1 MIWTQVSSF
10 DLVVLY
16 NFADGLWTMQ
26 PNVLRVS
33 VSNATESQRVSVEVY
48 NDGEDEGDVVEYATD
63 NSGNLLVNLSD
74 IFRTRTKGSR
84 VTIMVE
90 QSNNSVRIDAD
101 VMGLINPLEMIIPQ
115 AFQNEQMQS
124 VIGIAPPTM
133 WLTPLFGLSD
143 SVEVFVNPATT
154 LFANFIYK
162 YRGKNVVIPL
172 DNDRRNVNFRSG
184 ASSIVLQVVDE
195 EQEIIAYQAYNR
207 TQLKCG
213 RKYAAVEWL
222 SRSGQVKRHTWEVVK
237 VTDAVSSST
246 EYQSALGYDVSK
258 GQEQTLTLR
267 LQGLTRY
274 DYWYYSDIITSND
287 VRVALSER
295 DADFGEETRVNVI
308 TKKVVQPDANG
319 EYTLSVELNFKRY
332 DEF

>member
-1 MIWTQVSSF
+1 MIWTEVSSF
-10 DLVVLY
+10 DLAVSY
-16 NFADGLWTMQ
+16 NFADGIWTMQ

-74 IFRTRTKGSR
+74 IFRSKSKGDH

-101 VMGLINPLEMIIPQ
+101 VLGLIDPLEMIIPQ

-133 WLTPLFGLSD
+133 WLTPLFGLAD
-143 SVEVFVNPATT
+143 SVEIFVNPAITPYAE
-154 LFANFIYK
+154 FK
-162 YRGKNVVIPL
+162 YRVPGRPVTVPLENGDNEVI
-172 DNDRRNVNFRSG
+172 VRSS
-184 ASSIVLQVVDE
+184 ASFIHLIVYDG
-195 EQEIIAYQAYNR
+195 EQEYIQQYER
-207 TQLKCG
+207 SQLLCG
-213 RKYAAVEWL
+213 RRYAAVEWL
-222 SRSGQVKRHTWEVVK
+222 SRSGQIKRHTWEVVK

-295 DADFGEETRVNVI
+295 DADFGEETRANVI

>member
-1 MIWTQVSSF
+1 MIWTEVSSF

-16 NFADGLWTMQ
+16 NFADGIWTMQ

-63 NSGNLLVNLSD
+63 NSGILLVNLSD
-74 IFRTRTKGSR
+74 IFRSKSKGDH

-101 VMGLINPLEMIIPQ
+101 VIGLIDPLEMIIPQ

-133 WLTPLFGLSD
+133 WLTPLFGLAD
-143 SVEVFVNPATT
+143 SVELFVNPAAT
-154 LFANFIYK
+154 LFANFA
-162 YRGKNVVIPL
+162 YRYDGRDVVIPL
-172 DNDRRNVNFRSG
+172 DYGSRNVTVRSG
-184 ASSIVLQVVDE
+184 ASFIGLQVVDE
-195 EQEIIAYQAYNR
+195 EQVTIAYQAYNR
-207 TQLKCG
+207 TPLKCG
-213 RKYAAVEWL
+213 RNYAAVEWL
-222 SRSGQVKRHTWEVVK
+222 SRSGQIKRHTWEVVK
-237 VTDAVSSST
+237 VTDSVSSST

-258 GQEQTLTLR
+258 GQEQTITLR

-274 DYWYYSDIITSND
+274 DYWYYSDIVTSND
-287 VRVALSER
+287 VRVALTER

-319 EYTLSVELNFKRY
+319 QYTLSVELKYKRY

>member
-1 MIWTQVSSF
+1 MIWNEVSSF

-16 NFADGLWTMQ
+16 NFADGIWTMQ

-74 IFRTRTKGSR
+74 IFRIKSKGDH

-101 VMGLINPLEMIIPQ
+101 VLGLIDPLEMIIPQ

-133 WLTPLFGLSD
+133 WLTPLFGLAD
-143 SVEVFVNPATT
+143 SVEIFVNPSITPYAE
-154 LFANFIYK
+154 FK
-162 YRGKNVVIPL
+162 YRATGRPVTVPL
-172 DNDRRNVNFRSG
+172 ENGDNGVTVRSD
-184 ASSIVLQVVDE
+184 ASFIHLLVYDE
-195 EQEIIAYQAYNR
+195 EQEYIQQYER
-207 TQLKCG
+207 SQLLCG
-213 RKYAAVEWL
+213 RRYAAVEWL
-222 SRSGQVKRHTWEVVK
+222 SRSGQIKRHTWEVFK

-258 GQEQTLTLR
+258 GQEQTITLR

-295 DADFGEETRVNVI
+295 DVDFGEETRVNVI

-319 EYTLSVELNFKRY
+319 SYTLSVELNFKRY

>member
-10 DLVVLY
+10 NLTVLY
-16 NFADGLWTMQ
+16 NFADGIWTMQ

-48 NDGEDEGDVVEYATD
+48 NDGEGEGDVIEYATD
-63 NSGNLLVNLSD
+63 NSGNLLVNLRD

-133 WLTPLFGLSD
+133 WLAPLFGLSD

-154 LFANFIYK
+154 LFAHFIYR
-162 YRGKNVVIPL
+162 YRGKNIVTPL
-172 DNDRRNVNFRSG
+172 DNDRRNITVRSG
-184 ASSIVLQVVDE
+184 ASFIGLQVVDE
-195 EQEIIAYQAYNR
+195 EQAIIAYQAYNR
-207 TQLKCG
+207 TPLKCG

-295 DADFGEETRVNVI
+295 DVDFGEETRVNVV

-319 EYTLSVELNFKRY
+319 SYTLSVELNFKRY